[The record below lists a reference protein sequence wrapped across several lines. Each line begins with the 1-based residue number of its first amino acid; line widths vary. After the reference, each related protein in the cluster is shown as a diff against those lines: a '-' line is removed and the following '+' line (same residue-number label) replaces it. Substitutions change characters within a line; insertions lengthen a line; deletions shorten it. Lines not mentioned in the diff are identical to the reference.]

1 MKKLV
6 VLLVI
11 VFFSV
16 HLMAQTF
23 QEVKSE
29 NSAELQ
35 NLKKRLEDA
44 KDRIYYL
51 EVTLPEHS
59 KKGGALYDNEKTR
72 KELHFAPEELKSL
85 KDKKARIEEQ
95 ISALEESSYKIDASR
110 IEKGSPN
117 DLPKKMTARE
127 YRRRNRSQAFSSLD
141 LSGAVMNDKQEL
153 KGLLINDKTHKG
165 ENAYFQFVRV
175 DVTEYV
181 HRPNIMVP
189 PNTEK
194 VIFLPMGVYR
204 CTVIYST
211 YRKDLEIHVDPRETV
226 EAGKSNIKVH
236 FWAQKALWEN

>member
-1 MKKLV
+1 M
-6 VLLVI
+6 LLLAI
-11 VFFSV
+11 VFFVSP
-16 HLMAQTF
+16 LMAQTF

-35 NLKKRLEDA
+35 NLQKRLEDT

-51 EVTLPEHS
+51 EVTLPERV

-72 KELHFAPEELKSL
+72 KELHFAPDEVKNLKA
-85 KDKKARIEEQ
+85 KQTKIETA
-95 ISALEESSYKIDASR
+95 ITALEESSYKIDSSR
-110 IEKGSPN
+110 IEKGSPH

-153 KGLLINDKTHKG
+153 KGLLINDKTNKG
-165 ENAYFQFVRV
+165 ENAYFQFERV
-175 DVTEYV
+175 DITEYV

-204 CTVIYST
+204 CLVVYSS
-211 YRKDLEIHVDPRETV
+211 YRKELTIHVDPRETV
-226 EAGKSNIKVH
+226 DVGKNNIKVH
-236 FWAQKALWEN
+236 FWAQKALWDN

>member
-1 MKKLV
+1 MKKV
-6 VLLVI
+6 VLVLAI
-11 VFFSV
+11 VLFSIP
-16 HLMAQTF
+16 LIAQTF
-23 QEVKSE
+23 QDVKSE

-35 NLKKRLEDA
+35 NLKKRLEDT

-51 EVTLPEHS
+51 EVTLPEHI

-72 KELHFAPEELKSL
+72 KELHFAPEELISL
-85 KDKKARIEEQ
+85 KVKQIKLESAIIDLEDSSYRVDEARI
-95 ISALEESSYKIDASR
+95 K
-110 IEKGSPN
+110 KGSPN
-117 DLPKKMTARE
+117 NLPERMTARE

-141 LSGAVMNDKQEL
+141 LSGAVMNDKKEL

-204 CTVIYST
+204 CVVVYSS
-211 YRKDLEIHVDPRETV
+211 YRKELEIHVDPRETV
-226 EAGKSNIKVH
+226 DAGKNNIKVH
-236 FWAQKALWEN
+236 FWAQKALWDN